1 MIGSYLCIIILL
13 SWCDVDKMLSIGT
26 MKSQIQA
33 QMEETYVHVR
43 KEECENLFE
52 YLGILI

>member
-1 MIGSYLCIIILL
+1 MFL
-13 SWCDVDKMLSIGT
+13 SWRDVDKMFIIGTGT

>member
-13 SWCDVDKMLSIGT
+13 SWCDVDTMLSIGT

-33 QMEETYVHVR
+33 QMEETYVR
-43 KEECENLFE
+43 KEECLNLFE